1 MKIILRIAGVAAFAL
16 FASACSLNAEQRC
29 ALYERGHA
37 LAIQQ
42 ANGDAGKI
50 AIANIAYAPLKAACH
65 AKGFPID

>member
-1 MKIILRIAGVAAFAL
+1 MKKALALASAAVFGL
-16 FASACSLNAEQRC
+16 LASACDLNAEQRC
-29 ALYERGHA
+29 ALYERGHK

-65 AKGFPID
+65 AKGFPIN

>member
-1 MKIILRIAGVAAFAL
+1 MKKYVPIGAALVLAL